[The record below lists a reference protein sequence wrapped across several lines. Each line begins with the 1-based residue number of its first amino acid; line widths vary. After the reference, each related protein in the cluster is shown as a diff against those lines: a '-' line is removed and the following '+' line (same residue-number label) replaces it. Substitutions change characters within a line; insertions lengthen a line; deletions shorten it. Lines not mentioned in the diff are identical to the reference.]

1 MYIDHYCVINIRK
14 AVAKTL
20 NIWIYF
26 YFSIF
31 WLYQVFIA
39 AHGLSLVA
47 EGKGLLQ
54 LQLAGVLLQWLLLLS
69 IGSRV
74 HGLQQLQNMGS
85 VAVACRSQSTSSVVV
100 AHRLSC
106 SSTCGVFP
114 DQGSNPCPLHQQAD
128 SYLTIPLG
136 KSKYMNIFLNFFCN
150 FFL

>member
-1 MYIDHYCVINIRK
+1 MDIF
-14 AVAKTL
+14 L
-20 NIWIYF
+20 FF
-26 YFSIF
+26 YF
-31 WLYQVFIA
+31 LVVP
-39 AHGLSLVA
+39 GLHCCPWAFVSCR
-47 EGKGLLQ
+47 GQGLLQ
-54 LQLAGVLLQWLLLLS
+54 LQLAGFLLQWLLLLMS

-85 VAVACRSQSTSSVVV
+85 VVVACRSQSTSSVVV

-150 FFL
+150 FFIMF